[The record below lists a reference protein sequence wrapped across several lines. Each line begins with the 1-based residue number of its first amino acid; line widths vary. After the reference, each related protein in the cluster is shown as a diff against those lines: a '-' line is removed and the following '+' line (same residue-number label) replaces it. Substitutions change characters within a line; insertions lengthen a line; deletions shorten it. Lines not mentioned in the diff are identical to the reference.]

1 MEKIEKKVAETLLEK
16 CTKIVLGG
24 KEYEIAPP
32 TIATMVL
39 VSEKIAEFPA
49 IETDYDN
56 GEDLLLSMLANAKE
70 CGVVADIAAILI
82 LGAKE
87 YKKAKSVSRIARLF
101 GRSESKFD
109 KIRNAVLNSSPQTL
123 DEIVGLAVKGM
134 QVGDFFSVIT
144 FLNKVNLTKQTK
156 SKTTQSGQ

>member
-1 MEKIEKKVAETLLEK
+1 MERIEKKVADTLLERGE
-16 CTKIVLGG
+16 KIILEGN
-24 KEYEIAPP
+24 EYEIAPP

-39 VSEKIAEFPA
+39 VSEKISEFPV
-49 IETDYDN
+49 IETDFDN
-56 GEDLLLSMLANAKE
+56 GEDLLFSMLSNAKD
-70 CGVVADIAAILI
+70 CGLVADIAAILI

-87 YKKAKSVSRIARLF
+87 YKKAINVSRIARIF

-123 DEIVGLAVKGM
+123 DKIVGIAGKGM